1 MPYNLY
7 MTFKEILEILRR
19 NIITP
24 VVISL
29 YALSVLLIVVREF
42 RDAYFVSV
50 VITLNTAFAIIQ
62 EIRARRALKKLELL
76 NAPFARLVM
85 PDGAVRHIPFN
96 EVSVGQHLE
105 LVPGD
110 DIPADGTITESRG
123 LEVNESMLTGE
134 STAVGKKPTDSVYA
148 SSSVSAGTAAF
159 TVTAVG
165 ADTRAGII
173 TNQLRAYVPELTPLQ
188 RTINRLITG
197 LTFFALALS
206 GLIVFA
212 YSMYEYAPNV
222 IVKTITSAGT
232 VIIPEGL
239 LLGSTVLLAYGSI
252 RLARAKV
259 LPQKL
264 SAIEAMAL
272 LNILCVDK
280 TGTLTSEDI
289 VLEQVL
295 PLGKRYSKEKLMEIA
310 GTTASCTGS
319 GSSTSNALIA
329 GLPSHPEVKPLDILA
344 FTSQRKFSGVRYAV
358 HKNTYTIFMGAP
370 EFVGKYAPIS
380 KTVQA
385 QVKHLTSQGL
395 RVLLVAE
402 FSNDSSPLDQLPE
415 KSGQPIGL
423 ITLRNE
429 LRDGV
434 EQTIGFL
441 QNRGVSVR
449 VISGDNPDTVAYI
462 ARAAGV
468 NNTERTITGAELDK
482 LSAGKWD
489 KTILATTIFAR
500 VLPEQKEHIIE
511 TFKKHGYFTG
521 MVGDG
526 VNDALALKKSD
537 LGVAMFS
544 GANATRRVADIIL
557 LNNSFNSLPIGI
569 KLGNRIMLAIEV
581 IAILFF
587 HKIMYGVLTLLAT
600 IIAVQPYPFAPRHNT
615 FMNVFMVTLPTIMLT
630 LFPPQPRHN
639 VNPRHFW
646 RNTLFPTIP
655 MALISGTAVTL
666 TYLYAVDFLKLSY
679 AAAGTVSVVVATIL
693 GANMVFQAPRMLAVV
708 ASRSLRL
715 ARMLYIAAAIVV
727 ASASF
732 GFTISRE
739 FFDFARPTPEQFIH
753 IWPVALIVVS
763 AVVAQFA
770 WAGIVKQ
777 RLISNPK

>member
-1 MPYNLY
+1 MYANY
-7 MTFKEILEILRR
+7 MAPKEVLDILKR

-24 VVISL
+24 VVVSL
-29 YALSVLLIVVREF
+29 YALSALLIFVRELK
-42 RDAYFVSV
+42 DAYFVSV
-50 VITLNTAFAIIQ
+50 VITLNTTFAIIQ

-85 PDGAVRHIPFN
+85 PNGKVRHIPFN
-96 EVSVGQHLE
+96 EVTVGQQLE

-110 DIPADGTITESRG
+110 DVPADGTITESRG
-123 LEVNESMLTGE
+123 LEVNESLLTGE
-134 STAVGKKPTDSVYA
+134 STAVSKDPNSSVYA
-148 SSSVSAGTAAF
+148 SSSVAAGTAAF
-159 TVTAVG
+159 TVTAIG
-165 ADTRAGII
+165 NNTRAGVI
-173 TNQLRAYVPELTPLQ
+173 TSQLRTYTPELTPLQ

-206 GLIVFA
+206 GLIVLA

-252 RLARAKV
+252 RLARLKV

-280 TGTLTSEDI
+280 TGTLTSEAI

-295 PLGKRYSKEKLMEIA
+295 PIGKRYSVQQLTEIT

-319 GSSTSNALIA
+319 GSSTSDALMA
-329 GLPSHPEVKPLDILA
+329 GLPSHPEVTPLDILA
-344 FTSQRKFSGVRYAV
+344 FTSQRKLSGVRYKI
-358 HKNTYTIFMGAP
+358 KNKTYTIFMGAP
-370 EFVGKYAPIS
+370 EFVSKYAPLSIAD
-380 KTVQA
+380 QA
-385 QVKHLTSQGL
+385 QVKLLTSQGL

-402 FSNDSSPLDQLPE
+402 FQNDVTPLEKLSP
-415 KSGQPIGL
+415 KTATPIGL

-434 EQTIGFL
+434 QQTVEFL
-441 QNRGVSVR
+441 QKRGVSLR

-462 ARAAGV
+462 ARAAGISGTRHV
-468 NNTERTITGAELDK
+468 VTGAELDK
-482 LSAGKWD
+482 IPASKWD
-489 KTILATTIFAR
+489 KTILKTTIFAR
-500 VLPEQKEHIIE
+500 VLPEQKERIIE
-511 TFKKHGYFTG
+511 TFKRHGHFTG

-526 VNDALALKKSD
+526 VNDALALKKAD

-557 LNNSFNSLPIGI
+557 LNNSFNSLPIGM

-630 LFPPQPRHN
+630 LFPPQPRHSI
-639 VNPRHFW
+639 NPRRFW
-646 RNTLFPTIP
+646 HNTLFPTIP
-655 MALISGTAVTL
+655 MALISGVAVTL
-666 TYLYAVDFLKLSY
+666 TYLYAVEFLKLSY
-679 AAAGTVSVVVATIL
+679 PAAGTVSVVVATL
-693 GANMVFQAPRMLAVV
+693 MGAHMVFQAPRMLAVV
-708 ASRSLRL
+708 ATRTLRL
-715 ARMLYIAAAIVV
+715 ARILYVIAAVIV
-727 ASASF
+727 ASVSF

-739 FFDFARPTPEQFIH
+739 FFDFARPTPEQFVQ
-753 IWPVALIVVS
+753 IWPVTLIV
-763 AVVAQFA
+763 ALALVAQCA
-770 WAGIVKQ
+770 WASIVRK
-777 RLISNPK
+777 RGLNKAH

>member
-1 MPYNLY
+1 MHYNLS
-7 MTFKEILEILRR
+7 MTTKEILDILRR
-19 NIITP
+19 NIVTP

-29 YALSVLLIVVREF
+29 YALAALLIFVREF

-50 VITLNTAFAIIQ
+50 VITLNTTFAIIQ

-85 PDGAVRHIPFN
+85 PDGTVRHIPFN
-96 EVSVGQHLE
+96 EVTVGQHLE

-134 STAVGKKPTDSVYA
+134 SAAVAKNNGNTLYA

-159 TVTAVG
+159 TVTAIG

-173 TNQLRAYVPELTPLQ
+173 TTQLRSYVPELTPLQ
-188 RTINRLITG
+188 QTINRLITS
-197 LTFFALALS
+197 LTFFALGLS

-212 YSMYEYAPNV
+212 YSMYDYAPSV

-272 LNILCVDK
+272 LNVLCVDK
-280 TGTLTSEDI
+280 TGTLTSENI
-289 VLEQVL
+289 VLEQVI
-295 PLGKRYSKEKLMEIA
+295 PLGDTYTEAELKEIS

-319 GSSTSNALIA
+319 GSGTSDALIA
-329 GLPSHPEVKPLDILA
+329 GLPSHPEVQPLSVLA
-344 FTSQRKFSGVRYAV
+344 FTSERKFSGVRY
-358 HKNTYTIFMGAP
+358 KIDNTTYTIFMGAP
-370 EFVGKYAPIS
+370 EFVSKYAPLS
-380 KTVQA
+380 KADQA
-385 QVKHLTSQGL
+385 TIKQLTSQGL
-395 RVLLVAE
+395 RVLLIAE
-402 FSNDSSPLDQLPE
+402 FSNDTASLE
-415 KSGQPIGL
+415 KLALGTAKPIGL

-434 EQTIGFL
+434 EQTIDFL
-441 QNRGVSVR
+441 QRRGVSLR

-462 ARAAGV
+462 ARAAGI
-468 NNTERTITGAELDK
+468 NKTERTITGAELEV
-482 LSAGKWD
+482 LSPKKWD
-489 KTILATTIFAR
+489 KTVLATTIFAR
-500 VLPEQKEHIIE
+500 VLPEQKERIIA
-511 TFKKHGYFTG
+511 TFKKHGHFTG

-526 VNDALALKKSD
+526 VNDALALKKAD

-544 GANATRRVADIIL
+544 GANASRRVADIIL
-557 LNNSFNSLPIGI
+557 LNNSFNSLPIGM

-600 IIAVQPYPFAPRHNT
+600 IVAVHPYPFAPRHNT

-630 LFPPQPRHN
+630 LFPPRPRQN
-639 VNPRHFW
+639 INPRHFW
-646 RNTLFPTIP
+646 SNTLFPTIP
-655 MALISGTAVTL
+655 MALVSGLAVSL
-666 TYLYAVDFLKLSY
+666 TYLYSIDYLRLSY
-679 AAAGTVSVVVATIL
+679 MAAGTISVVVATIL
-693 GANMVFQAPRMLAVV
+693 GANMVFQAPRMLAVM
-708 ASRSLRL
+708 ATRTLRL
-715 ARMLYIAAAIVV
+715 ARILYICIALLV

-732 GFTISRE
+732 GFTISRD

-753 IWPVALIVVS
+753 TWPIALIIVS
-763 AVVAQFA
+763 AGVAQYA
-770 WAGIVKQ
+770 WASIVKR
-777 RLISNPK
+777 RLLNKSK

>member
-1 MPYNLY
+1 
-7 MTFKEILEILRR
+7 MTFKEIIEILRR

-50 VITLNTAFAIIQ
+50 VITLNTTFAIIQ
-62 EIRARRALKKLELL
+62 EIRARRALKRLELL

-85 PDGAVRHIPFN
+85 PDGTVKHIPFT

-134 STAVGKKPTDSVYA
+134 STAVGKKPKDFIFA

-165 ADTRAGII
+165 TDTRAGII

-188 RTINRLITG
+188 KTINRLITG

-252 RLARAKV
+252 RLAKAKV

-272 LNILCVDK
+272 LNVLCVDK

-289 VLEQVL
+289 ALEQVIPIGSTYTHEAL
-295 PLGKRYSKEKLMEIA
+295 KEIT

-319 GSSTSNALIA
+319 GSSTSDALIA

-358 HKNTYTIFMGAP
+358 HKKTHTIFMGAP
-370 EFVGKYAPIS
+370 EFVGKYAPLS

-385 QVKHLTSQGL
+385 QIAQLTSQGL

-402 FSNDSSPLDQLPE
+402 FNDSTTPLDQLLE
-415 KSGQPIGL
+415 KSGEPIGL

-434 EQTIGFL
+434 EQTVSFL
-441 QNRGVSVR
+441 QGRGVSIR

-462 ARAAGV
+462 ARAAGI
-468 NNTERTITGAELDK
+468 NDTQHAITGAQLET
-482 LSAGKWD
+482 LSDRKWD

-500 VLPEQKEHIIE
+500 VLPEQKERIIE
-511 TFKKHGYFTG
+511 TFKRHGYFTG

-526 VNDALALKKSD
+526 VNDALALKKAD

-557 LNNSFNSLPIGI
+557 LNNSFNSLPIGM

-630 LFPPQPRHN
+630 LFPPRPRHS
-639 VNPRHFW
+639 VNPRRFW
-646 RNTLFPTIP
+646 HNTLFPTIP
-655 MALISGTAVTL
+655 MALISGVAVTL
-666 TYLYAVDFLKLSY
+666 TYLYAIDFLGLSY
-679 AAAGTVSVVVATIL
+679 TAAGTVSVVVATVL

-708 ASRSLRL
+708 ASKTLRL
-715 ARMLYIAAAIVV
+715 ARILYIAIAIIV

-739 FFDFARPTPEQFIH
+739 FFDFARPTPEQFVQ
-753 IWPVALIVVS
+753 IWPVALLIV
-763 AVVAQFA
+763 AAITAQYA
-770 WAGIVKQ
+770 WAGIVKK
-777 RLISNPK
+777 RLIKVN

>member
-1 MPYNLY
+1 
-7 MTFKEILEILRR
+7 MTFKEIIEILRR

-50 VITLNTAFAIIQ
+50 VITLNTTFAIIQ
-62 EIRARRALKKLELL
+62 EIRARRALKRLELL

-85 PDGAVRHIPFN
+85 PDGTVKHIPFT

-134 STAVGKKPTDSVYA
+134 STAVGKKPKDFIFA

-165 ADTRAGII
+165 TDTRAGII

-188 RTINRLITG
+188 KTINRLITG

-252 RLARAKV
+252 RLAKAKV

-272 LNILCVDK
+272 LNVLCVDK

-289 VLEQVL
+289 ALEQVIPIGSTYTHEAL
-295 PLGKRYSKEKLMEIA
+295 KEIT
-310 GTTASCTGS
+310 GTAASCTGS
-319 GSSTSNALIA
+319 GSSTSDALIA

-358 HKNTYTIFMGAP
+358 HKKTHTIFMGAP
-370 EFVGKYAPIS
+370 EFVGKYAPLS

-385 QVKHLTSQGL
+385 QIAQLTSQGL

-402 FSNDSSPLDQLPE
+402 FNDSTTPLDQLLE
-415 KSGQPIGL
+415 KSGKPIGL

-434 EQTIGFL
+434 EQTVSFL
-441 QNRGVSVR
+441 QGRGVSIR

-462 ARAAGV
+462 ARAAGI
-468 NNTERTITGAELDK
+468 NDTQHAITGAQLET
-482 LSAGKWD
+482 LSDRKWD

-500 VLPEQKEHIIE
+500 VLPEQKERIIE
-511 TFKKHGYFTG
+511 TFKRHGYFTG

-526 VNDALALKKSD
+526 VNDALALKKAD

-557 LNNSFNSLPIGI
+557 LNNSFNSLPIGM

-600 IIAVQPYPFAPRHNT
+600 IVAVQPYPFAPRHNT
-615 FMNVFMVTLPTIMLT
+615 FMNIFMVTLPTIMLT
-630 LFPPQPRHN
+630 LFPPRPRQS
-639 VNPRHFW
+639 VNPRRFW
-646 RNTLFPTIP
+646 HNTLFPTIP
-655 MALISGTAVTL
+655 MALISGVAVTL
-666 TYLYAVDFLKLSY
+666 TYLYAIDFLGLSY
-679 AAAGTVSVVVATIL
+679 AAAGTVSVIVATIL
-693 GANMVFQAPRMLAVV
+693 GANMVFQAPRMLAVI
-708 ASRSLRL
+708 ASKTLRL
-715 ARMLYIAAAIVV
+715 ARILYIAIAIIV

-739 FFDFARPTPEQFIH
+739 FFDFARPTPEQFVQ
-753 IWPVALIVVS
+753 IWPVALLIV
-763 AVVAQFA
+763 AAITAQYA
-770 WAGIVKQ
+770 WAGIVKK
-777 RLISNPK
+777 RLIKVN

>member
-1 MPYNLY
+1 MPYNLA
-7 MTFKEILEILRR
+7 MTPKEVFDILKR
-19 NIITP
+19 NIVTP

-29 YALSVLLIVVREF
+29 YSLSLLLIVVREF

-50 VITLNTAFAIIQ
+50 VITLNTTFAIIQ

-96 EVSVGQHLE
+96 EVNAGQHLE

-134 STAVGKKPTDSVYA
+134 SAAVKKSAGDAIFA

-159 TVTAVG
+159 TVTAIG
-165 ADTRAGII
+165 SDTRAGII
-173 TNQLRAYVPELTPLQ
+173 TTQLRSYVPELTPLQ
-188 RTINRLITG
+188 QTINRLITG

-212 YSMYEYAPNV
+212 YSMYDYAPNV
-222 IVKTITSAGT
+222 IVKTVTSAGT

-272 LNILCVDK
+272 LNVLCVDK
-280 TGTLTSEDI
+280 TGTLTSENI
-289 VLEQVL
+289 VLEQVI
-295 PLGKRYSKEKLMEIA
+295 PLRNAYSVEQLKEIS

-319 GSSTSNALIA
+319 GSSTSDALIA
-329 GLPSHPEVKPLDILA
+329 GLPSHPEVKPLEILA
-344 FTSQRKFSGVRYAV
+344 FTSQRKFSGVRYQIRDS
-358 HKNTYTIFMGAP
+358 TFTIFMGAP
-370 EFVGKYAPIS
+370 EFVAEYAPLNKGDKARI
-380 KTVQA
+380 KQ
-385 QVKHLTSQGL
+385 LTSQGM

-402 FSNDSSPLDQLPE
+402 FSDTSTPLDKLEPQTA
-415 KSGQPIGL
+415 KAIGL

-434 EQTIGFL
+434 EQTVAFL
-441 QNRGVSVR
+441 QSRGVSLR

-462 ARAAGV
+462 ARTAGIS
-468 NNTERTITGAELDK
+468 NTQHAITGAELENV
-482 LSAGKWD
+482 SAKKWD

-500 VLPEQKEHIIE
+500 VLPEQKERIIA

-526 VNDALALKKSD
+526 VNDALALKKAD

-557 LNNSFNSLPIGI
+557 LNNSFNSLPIGM

-630 LFPPQPRHN
+630 LFPPRPRQN
-639 VNPRHFW
+639 INPRHFW
-646 RNTLFPTIP
+646 SNTLFPTIP
-655 MALISGTAVTL
+655 MALVSGLAVSL
-666 TYLYAVDFLKLSY
+666 TYLYAIDHLKLSY
-679 AAAGTVSVVVATIL
+679 MAAGTISVVVATIL
-693 GANMVFQAPRMLAVV
+693 GANMVFQAPRMLAVM
-708 ASRSLRL
+708 ATRTLRL
-715 ARMLYIAAAIVV
+715 ARILYICIALLV

-732 GFTISRE
+732 GFTISRD
-739 FFDFARPTPEQFIH
+739 FFDFARPTLSQFIH
-753 IWPVALIVVS
+753 TWPIWLLIVS
-763 AVVAQFA
+763 AVTIQYA
-770 WAGIVKQ
+770 WAGIVKK
-777 RLISNPK
+777 RLLEKP